1 MINRDIVRSY
11 SGAIYINDIN
21 EAHKVP
27 VKISGLTSVSKVPML
42 SILIWDKDNSAYK
55 VALASDVIDND
66 TDFVILME
74 DINLTSGEFIGNVI
88 AFTKAAFDKNKVKFL
103 DNTTNTFVFSPS
115 SITSYKHPRF
125 KIVE

>member
-42 SILIWDKDNSAYK
+42 SILIWDTNNSAYK
-55 VALASDVIDND
+55 VALTSDVIDND

>member
-42 SILIWDKDNSAYK
+42 SILIWDTNNSAYK
-55 VALASDVIDND
+55 VALISDVIDND